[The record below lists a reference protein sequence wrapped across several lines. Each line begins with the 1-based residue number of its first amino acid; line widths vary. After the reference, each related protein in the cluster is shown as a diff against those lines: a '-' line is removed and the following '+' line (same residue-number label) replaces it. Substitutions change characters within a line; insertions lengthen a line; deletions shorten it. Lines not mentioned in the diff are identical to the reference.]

1 MLLYPILSSQK
12 ITLSIIEYN
21 FTISQDPNFYFTIQ
35 YIKIIFLHN
44 KIIYPK
50 TQIKTKTQIT
60 STTTCY
66 HHHHEEHTQTE
77 THGHTTTLQQ
87 KSKQMKPTSAT
98 MKPTFT
104 TTTRDTATT
113 TTHPPPPCKQTHKK
127 SKKNPFK
134 FWYYLTSKHQKGP
147 LPDLLL
153 VKKFT
158 IVLLYCSSIVKIK
171 IIHFILSFSFP

>member
-1 MLLYPILSSQK
+1 
-12 ITLSIIEYN
+12 
-21 FTISQDPNFYFTIQ
+21 
-35 YIKIIFLHN
+35 
-44 KIIYPK
+44 
-50 TQIKTKTQIT
+50 
-60 STTTCY
+60 
-66 HHHHEEHTQTE
+66 
-77 THGHTTTLQQ
+77 
-87 KSKQMKPTSAT
+87 MKPTSAT

-134 FWYYLTSKHQKGP
+134 CWYYLTSKHQKGP

-171 IIHFILSFSFP
+171 IIHFILSFSFPWLTSLSISRPRPSLSLSLSLSLFAWSGGLVLVESSSVGWRWWCGLLSLSMDLCLVYYLGRYVVLAWWA